1 MNIEIKHHHNE
12 QSSYRL
18 HVCPCSKSQ
27 QSRPTSIYFRITI
40 QGKST
45 VFSTRKFLIPSK
57 WDPKTRNM
65 GRTKYHDVLYEK

>member
-1 MNIEIKHHHNE
+1 MYARAAKANKAG
-12 QSSYRL
+12 L
-18 HVCPCSKSQ
+18 HP
-27 QSRPTSIYFRITI
+27 IYVRITI